1 VRPELGRFGVWCT
14 ADEVSPEL
22 AVEVERLGYGTI
34 WLGRADGDLRQVEQ
48 LLDATSTVI
57 VATGIV
63 NIWRYPADPVAA
75 AYHRVERRH
84 PGRLLLGVGVGH
96 PETNGDRYRKPYT
109 ALCRYLDVL
118 DAAAVPVTRR
128 VLAALGPRTLRL
140 AAERA
145 AGAHP
150 YLVPVEHTRF
160 ARETMGPV
168 ALLAPEQRV
177 VLDTDVDRARAAARA
192 VVSGPLSRVNYAG
205 NMRRLGYADLAGDE
219 LLDRLVCHG
228 DPASVSAALAEQLRA
243 GADHVAVHV
252 VGEDRLRGY
261 RILADTLMMR
271 SDP

>member
-1 VRPELGRFGVWCT
+1 MKHPLGRFGVWCT
-14 ADEVSPEL
+14 ADEITPDL
-22 AVEVERLGYGTI
+22 AVEIERLGYGTI
-34 WLGRADGDLRQVEQ
+34 WIGRADGDLGQVER
-48 LLDATSTVI
+48 LLDATSTVV

-63 NIWRYPADPVAA
+63 NIWRFPGDSVAA

-96 PETNGDRYRKPYT
+96 PETNGERYRRPYT

-118 DAAAVPVTRR
+118 DAAQVPAARR

-160 ARETMGPV
+160 ARETMGAD

-177 VLDTDVDRARAAARA
+177 VLDTDADRARVLALAA
-192 VVSGPLSRVNYAG
+192 VSGPLSRVNYAG
-205 NMRRLGYADLAGDE
+205 NMRRLGFGDDPP
-219 LLDRLVCHG
+219 LDRLVRHG
-228 DPASVSAALAEQLRA
+228 DPAAVGAALTEHLLA

-252 VGEDRLRGY
+252 VGEDLLRGY
-261 RILADTLMMR
+261 RILSDTLMMR
-271 SDP
+271 SYP